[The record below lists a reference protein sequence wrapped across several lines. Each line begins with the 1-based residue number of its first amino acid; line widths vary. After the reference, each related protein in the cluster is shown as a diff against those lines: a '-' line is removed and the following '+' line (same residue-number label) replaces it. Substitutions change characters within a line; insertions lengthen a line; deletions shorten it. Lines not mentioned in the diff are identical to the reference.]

1 MKKIFYELNVIERL
15 TCLLGFVSLIIFC
28 TNKWLIKIYVVELL
42 DISFQVYVLISILIL
57 SNTKKD

>member
-28 TNKWLIKIYVVELL
+28 ANKWLMKIYVVELL
-42 DISFQVYVLISILIL
+42 DISFQIYVLISILIL
-57 SNTKKD
+57 SNTKKK